1 MMYTRD
7 IVSWLVNRFGTART
21 VSKTARTMTM
31 IWAMKAAGRVAA
43 TAITN
48 IAVQRPP
55 NILQSGHMAGS
66 L

>member
-1 MMYTRD
+1 
-7 IVSWLVNRFGTART
+7 